1 MMNLPAYDEL
11 HVISDLHM
19 GGAPGF
25 QILGETARLAAFVRW
40 VRGQRPDGQVALLL
54 NGDVV
59 DTLAEDIQGYLAI
72 ETAVA
77 TVERIIDR
85 DPAFSPIWDALAEF
99 VRTKNRTLV
108 IVIGNHDLEVAL
120 PPVQRLLVSR
130 LAGDDPAAR
139 GRLEFSTFGAGYT
152 CLVGGVRVFCT
163 HGNEVDAWNY
173 VRYEDLARVSRRLN
187 SGRPVALSE
196 WEPNAGT
203 KMVKDV
209 MNEVKRRYAWIDL
222 LKPENQAAVGVLA
235 VLEPSLASRITRVIP
250 VVGERVRGGAD
261 YEGRLSSEGYAPPAA
276 GATRVVTADQLLG
289 PNLTGGLQGGGA
301 RGTGS
306 ADDMLLAAE
315 GNLGGRSAGARP
327 GDETLGTPQLVWD
340 RLTGWITGVGKDEA
354 LRRALLDWLAGDKTF
369 DLDDRDA
376 TFRDVTNAVGSEI
389 GITITGHTHLER
401 AIDMGG
407 NRFYF
412 NCGTWI
418 RLMRFTDAMLKDTAS
433 FKPIYDVL
441 VDGRMSTIDAATFN
455 AEPLVLNQ
463 TSAVCIKAD
472 RGRVV
477 GELAHVE
484 GENPVSRRVMRQF
497 ERN

>member
-1 MMNLPAYDEL
+1 MNLPTFDEL

-25 QILGETARLAAFVRW
+25 QILGETARLASFVRW
-40 VRGQRPDGQVALLL
+40 VREQRPDGQVALVL
-54 NGDVV
+54 NGDIV
-59 DTLAEDIQGYLAI
+59 DTLAEDVPGYIAI

-77 TVERIIDR
+77 TIERIIDR
-85 DPAFSPIWDALAEF
+85 DTAFSPVWDALADF

-108 IVIGNHDLEVAL
+108 LVIGNHDLELAL
-120 PPVQRLLVSR
+120 PPVHRLLVSR

-152 CLVGGVRVFCT
+152 CLVGGTRVFCT

-187 SGRPVALSE
+187 SGRPVAPSE

-209 MNEVKRRYAWIDL
+209 MNDVKRRYAWIDL
-222 LKPENQAAVGVLA
+222 LKPETQAAVGVLA
-235 VLEPSLASRITRVIP
+235 VLEPSLASRITSVLP
-250 VVGERVRGGAD
+250 VVGERVRGGRD
-261 YEGRLSSEGYAPPAA
+261 YEGRLSSEGYRAA
-276 GATRVVTADQLLG
+276 ATAASVVTAEQLLG
-289 PNLTGGLQGGGA
+289 PNLAGGLRSGGA
-301 RGTGS
+301 RAGGS
-306 ADDMLLAAE
+306 ADAMLLAAE
-315 GNLGGRSAGARP
+315 QNLQGRPAGTRP
-327 GDETLGTPQLVWD
+327 GDETLGGPQLLWD

-369 DLDDRDA
+369 ELDDRDT
-376 TFRDVTNAVGSEI
+376 TFQDVTKAVGPEI
-389 GITITGHTHLER
+389 GITVTGHTHLER

-418 RLMRFTDAMLKDTAS
+418 RLMRFTDGMLKDTAS
-433 FKPIYDVL
+433 FKSIYDVL
-441 VDGRMSTIDAATFN
+441 VDGRMSSIDAATFN
-455 AEPLVLNQ
+455 GQPLVLSQ
-463 TSAVCIKAD
+463 TSAVCIKTDGA
-472 RGRVV
+472 RVV

-484 GENPVSRRVMRQF
+484 GRGPVTRKVMQTFVRG
-497 ERN
+497 

>member
-203 KMVKDV
+203 KMGKDV
-209 MNEVKRRYAWIDL
+209 MNEVKRRYAWLDL
-222 LKPENQAAVGVLA
+222 LQPESQAAVGVLA

-276 GATRVVTADQLLG
+276 GATRVVKHAPRAGHRHGRQPLLFQLRHLDPADAVHRRHA
-289 PNLTGGLQGGGA
+289 QGHGVVQ
-301 RGTGS
+301 
-306 ADDMLLAAE
+306 AD
-315 GNLGGRSAGARP
+315 
-327 GDETLGTPQLVWD
+327 
-340 RLTGWITGVGKDEA
+340 
-354 LRRALLDWLAGDKTF
+354 LRRAGRRSDEYHRRRHVQRGAAG
-369 DLDDRDA
+369 
-376 TFRDVTNAVGSEI
+376 
-389 GITITGHTHLER
+389 
-401 AIDMGG
+401 
-407 NRFYF
+407 
-412 NCGTWI
+412 
-418 RLMRFTDAMLKDTAS
+418 
-433 FKPIYDVL
+433 
-441 VDGRMSTIDAATFN
+441 
-455 AEPLVLNQ
+455 AEPDERGVHQ
-463 TSAVCIKAD
+463 GRRWP
-472 RGRVV
+472 RGRPAGSRGGWEPGVPPGHAAV
-477 GELAHVE
+477 REELTWLRSATSSWNCSGRAPRTTSSFH
-484 GENPVSRRVMRQF
+484 R
-497 ERN
+497 